1 MIVSY
6 SQKESEIYDI
16 LIENRWNMV
25 LYNSLEKKLK
35 LLPQTAL
42 EEISSYVDYILFK
55 FTTLEKSASS
65 QSQKKGFGCLKDI
78 PCKMSPDFDE
88 PIEEFAEYM

>member
-1 MIVSY
+1 
-6 SQKESEIYDI
+6 
-16 LIENRWNMV
+16 MV

-55 FTTLEKSASS
+55 FTTLEKNASS

-78 PCKMSPDFDE
+78 PCKMSVDFDE
-88 PIEEFAEYM
+88 PLEEFAEYM

>member
-1 MIVSY
+1 MLY
-6 SQKESEIYDI
+6 SG
-16 LIENRWNMV
+16 
-25 LYNSLEKKLK
+25 LEKKLK

-42 EEISSYVDYILFK
+42 EEISSYADYILFK
-55 FTTLEKSASS
+55 FTTLEKKYFITKS
-65 QSQKKGFGCLKDI
+65 KKGFGCLKDI